1 MSNLLLVTL
10 AKTPVLAVLVW
21 SRQIGHMKV
30 VASFQDYLKMGTR
43 LADYFRLRISETLSV
58 PVVTLA
64 RLSLLPPRISLCLHL
79 GKIIMS
85 LSNVVA
91 TM

>member
-30 VASFQDYLKMGTR
+30 ASFQDYLKMGTR
-43 LADYFRLRISETLSV
+43 LADFFRPRISETLSV

-64 RLSLLPPRISLCLHL
+64 RLSLLPTP
-79 GKIIMS
+79 
-85 LSNVVA
+85 
-91 TM
+91 